1 MSDILLDTHIFLWLM
16 NGDLKLSKKSIE
28 RIEVSVNSES
38 RICVSA
44 ISVWEIAMLEKK
56 GRITLSQPINKWIE
70 HAIELSSVR
79 IIELSTNILL
89 DSCHLPGE
97 FQSDSADRMIV
108 ATSRVHNIPLITQDE
123 KILNY
128 INKGF
133 CPK

>member
-16 NGDLKLSKKSIE
+16 NGDLKLSKKNIE
-28 RIEVSVNSES
+28 RIESSINSES
-38 RICVSA
+38 RICISG

-56 GRITLSQPINKWIE
+56 GRITFSQPINKWIE
-70 HAIELSSVR
+70 HAIELSSVK
-79 IIELSTNILL
+79 IIELSTDILL

-97 FQSDSADRMIV
+97 FQSDPADRMIV

-128 INKGF
+128 INEGF